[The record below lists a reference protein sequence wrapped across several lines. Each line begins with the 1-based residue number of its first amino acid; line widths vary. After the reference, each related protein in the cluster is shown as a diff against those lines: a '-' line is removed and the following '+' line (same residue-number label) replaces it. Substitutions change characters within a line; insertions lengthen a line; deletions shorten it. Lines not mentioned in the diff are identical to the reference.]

1 MNKIGSAVGLAAAA
15 GAGALAWATLI
26 ERRWYALRRVD
37 VPVLPTG
44 SAPLTILHLSDL
56 HLLPSQ
62 TDKLD
67 FVASLSDL
75 DPDFVINTGDTI
87 SSARAIEPLLA
98 ALDPLLQRPGAFVA
112 GSNDY
117 FAPKPKNP
125 FRYLLGPSKP
135 AKPDKT
141 RTPNLPIAAMEAG
154 LSRHG
159 WVNLRNRAARIEV
172 AGRTINLAGVDDP
185 HLKLDVYP
193 NGSFPR
199 GTDGVRNAPDAANG
213 SPGAH
218 INIGVAHA
226 PYLRILS
233 EMTADGADLIF
244 AGHTHGGQ
252 LCIPGYGALVTNCDI
267 DRHRVK
273 GLSRSDAA
281 GGRSAWMHVS
291 AGLGTSPYA
300 PARFACRPE
309 ATLLTLR
316 SIS

>member
-1 MNKIGSAVGLAAAA
+1 MNKIGSALAAAAVA
-15 GAGALAWATLI
+15 GAGALAWATLV

-37 VPVLPTG
+37 VPLLPRG
-44 SAPLTILHLSDL
+44 AEPLTILHLSDL

-67 FVASLSDL
+67 FIRSLADL
-75 DPDFVINTGDTI
+75 HPDFVLNTGDTI
-87 SSARAIEPLLA
+87 AAARAVEPLLS
-98 ALDPLLQRPGAFVA
+98 ALDPLLKLPGAFVA

-117 FAPKPKNP
+117 FAPTPKNP

-135 AKPDKT
+135 PEREKP
-141 RTPNLPIAAMEAG
+141 RLPNLPIGEMERG
-154 LSRHG
+154 LARYG
-159 WVNLRNRAARIEV
+159 WLNLRNRAARLDV
-172 AGRTINLAGVDDP
+172 AGRTVNLAGVDDP

-193 NGSFPR
+193 Y
-199 GTDGVRNAPDAANG
+199 
-213 SPGAH
+213 GALSSGRSG

-226 PYLRILS
+226 PYRRILT
-233 EMTADGADLIF
+233 EMTADGADLVF

-252 LCIPGYGALVTNCDI
+252 LCLPGYGALVTNCDI

-273 GLSRSDAA
+273 GLSKTDAVR
-281 GGRSAWMHVS
+281 GRRAWLHVS

-309 ATLLTLR
+309 VTLLTLCAVP
-316 SIS
+316 